1 MNVRL
6 GVLLV
11 ALCIGVPAV
20 ADIKIVARAVE
31 TSTAYMN
38 VPVSDNSRL
47 SFKTCDDCEFIEVRL
62 TPATQYFM
70 RGQAL
75 VFADFRKQF
84 NSLRRSNEDYVLVT
98 FDAETNAV
106 TSVRVAE

>member
-1 MNVRL
+1 MNVRW
-6 GVLLV
+6 GVLLF
-11 ALCIGVPAV
+11 ALCVSVPAI
-20 ADIKIVARAVE
+20 ADIRIVTRAVE

-47 SFKTCDDCEFIEVRL
+47 SFKTCDDCDFIEVRL

-70 RGQAL
+70 RGAAL
-75 VFADFRKQF
+75 TFGDFRKQF
-84 NSLRRSNEDYVLVT
+84 NALRRSNEDYALVT
-98 FDAETNAV
+98 FDAATNAA